1 MTTRFLT
8 TDQNGNG
15 DQTYWDIN
23 GYFLHGPSGEKLN
36 LGSGN
41 TTVTASNEIVQ
52 IGTSYLRIPQGVSN
66 ERPEISNSYIGMMRY
81 LTTENLI
88 EYFNGQTNTWLPIS
102 LPSPTISSITPQY
115 INFDVS
121 GQETNTNT
129 YTLTGSNFEI
139 APAPGGI
146 SVEVIGNN
154 GAGTILLPDS
164 ISDLSETSA
173 TFTFDP
179 SGTEQLIGIS
189 NELNFAVK
197 LTNLNSGFSSTLNN
211 AIIATNA
218 GPEFTQPSV
227 FTPFSFE
234 TFAVQDPCANFI
246 VGGIDLASPP
256 HYPLDFSFVS
266 GTAGGFNVGG
276 GDISSISDFS
286 AIVQVPAGNRL
297 SATAGSYNFTMK
309 VTDASS
315 ATSDA
320 NYTLSLANPTI
331 TSIDPSYIYDTSVV
345 DINITGTYFIRDSDI
360 SFNKGSN
367 TLTQTEVSYNSITS
381 LTIKDVSAGEAG
393 VYDISLAN
401 GSVIVNV
408 PSVVLNIFQPVVFA
422 TSSLTTETI
431 YFDQGGTQIVSPTV
445 LGETLI
451 YIKGSTS
458 GNITFSN
465 IITSI
470 NCKALIVGG
479 GGPGGFGHG
488 GGGAGGAVLYRTDQS
503 IINNSYLVTIGQ
515 GGTANSN
522 SANNQG
528 GSTAM
533 FGVTATGGGA
543 GSNEVNDD
551 TSGRGGDGG
560 NGANGGGGNYTKS
573 GGTGTSPTASG
584 WTVYAGYNGGA
595 GANTITIPYGCGGG
609 GGAGGAGISS
619 TTIGNQGGD
628 GASGIQINIDG
639 NNYYWGAG
647 GGGVTFS
654 NPGGGGFSGDGGL
667 GGGGGGCSVDGTPG
681 TGGGSALNPGGN
693 GVNGANTTGGAGGV
707 NTGSGGGGGANE
719 NGNGGPGGS
728 GIVII
733 RFPSYVQF

>member
-1 MTTRFLT
+1 MTQRYLQPNNNNTQWFVRANT
-8 TDQNGNG
+8 IIGN
-15 DQTYWDIN
+15 
-23 GYFLHGPSGEKLN
+23 
-36 LGSGN
+36 
-41 TTVTASNEIVQ
+41 SNENITIAPDNSNNVGVV
-52 IGTSYLRIPQGVSN
+52 IDCSSYLQVPAGVSN
-66 ERPEISNSYIGMMRY
+66 ERPDISNSYVGMMRY
-81 LTTENLI
+81 LTTENLL
-88 EYFNGQTNTWLPIS
+88 EYFNGQTNQWLPIS
-102 LPSPTISSITPQY
+102 LPNPTLNSITPNY
-115 INFDVS
+115 INFDTL
-121 GQETNTNT
+121 GGETNTNT
-129 YTLTGSNFEI
+129 YTLTGSNFNNEV
-139 APAPGGI
+139 GGI

-154 GAGTILLPDS
+154 GIGTILNPDFNNVS
-164 ISDLSETSA
+164 SETSA

-189 NELNFAVK
+189 NELPFAVK
-197 LTNLNSGFSSTLNN
+197 LTNTNSGFSSILNN

-227 FTPFSFE
+227 FTPSSFQ

-246 VGGIDLASPP
+246 VGGIDLSLPP
-256 HYPLDFSFVS
+256 HPPLDFSFVS
-266 GTAGGFNVGG
+266 GTAGGFNTGG

-286 AIVQVPAGNRL
+286 SIVQVPSGNRL
-297 SATAGSYNFTMK
+297 SATAGSYNFKMR
-309 VTDASS
+309 VTDASL
-315 ATSDA
+315 AFSDA

-331 TSIDPSYIYDTSVV
+331 TSIDPSYILITDVV

-367 TLTQTEVSYNSITS
+367 TLTQTEVSYNSINS
-381 LTIKDVSAGEAG
+381 LTVKDVSAGEVG

-422 TSSLTTETI
+422 ISNLTFDI
-431 YFDQGGTQIVSPTV
+431 KYFDQGGTQIGGPSI

-451 YIKGSTS
+451 YITGSTS

-479 GGPGGFGHG
+479 GGPGGYGHG

-503 IINNSYLVTIGQ
+503 ITNNSSYPVTIGI
-515 GGTANSN
+515 GGTATSD

-528 GSTAM
+528 GPTTM

-543 GSNEVNDD
+543 GANEIGND

-560 NGANGGGGNYTKS
+560 NGANGGGGSYTRS

-584 WTVYAGYNGGA
+584 WTVYAGYNGGD
-595 GANTITIPYGCGGG
+595 GASTTTVPYGCGGG
-609 GGAGGAGISS
+609 GGAGGAGESS
-619 TTIGNQGGD
+619 ATIGNQGGD
-628 GASGIQINIDG
+628 GGDGIQINIDG

-647 GGGVTFS
+647 GGGVTYS
-654 NPGGGGFSGDGGL
+654 DEAPSGTGISGNGGL
-667 GGGGGGCSVDGTPG
+667 GGGGGGCSVVGTPG
-681 TGGGSALNPGGN
+681 TGGGSALNSGGDGN
-693 GVNGANTTGGAGGV
+693 NDNNSIGGAGGV

-719 NGNGGPGGS
+719 IGTGGPGGS

>member
-1 MTTRFLT
+1 MTQRYLQPNNNNAQWFVRANTII
-8 TDQNGNG
+8 GN
-15 DQTYWDIN
+15 
-23 GYFLHGPSGEKLN
+23 
-36 LGSGN
+36 
-41 TTVTASNEIVQ
+41 SNENITIAPDNSNNVGVV
-52 IGTSYLRIPQGVSN
+52 IDCSSYLQIPAGVSN
-66 ERPEISNSYIGMMRY
+66 ERPDISNSYIGMMRY
-81 LTTENLI
+81 LTTENLL
-88 EYFNGQTNTWLPIS
+88 EYFNGQTNQWLPIS

-129 YTLTGSNFEI
+129 YTLTGSNFNNVV
-139 APAPGGI
+139 GGI

-154 GAGTILLPDS
+154 GAGTPLTPDS
-164 ISDLSETSA
+164 NSASSETSA

-218 GPEFTQPSV
+218 APAFTQPSV
-227 FTPFSFE
+227 FTPSSFQ

-246 VGGIDLASPP
+246 VGGIDLSSPP
-256 HYPLDFSFVS
+256 QPPLRFSFVS
-266 GTAGGFNVGG
+266 GTAGGFNTGG
-276 GDISSISDFS
+276 VNDISSISDFS
-286 AIVQVPAGNRL
+286 SIVQVPTGNRL
-297 SATAGSYNFTMK
+297 SDIASSYNFTMR

-360 SFNKGSN
+360 SFNKGGN

-422 TSSLTTETI
+422 TSSLTTETK
-431 YFDQGGTQIVSPTV
+431 YFDQGGTEIGAPSI

-451 YIKGSTS
+451 YIKGSGG

-503 IINNSYLVTIGQ
+503 ITNTSYSVTIGQ
-515 GGTANSN
+515 GGTAI
-522 SANNQG
+522 ADNNNNPG

-543 GSNEVNDD
+543 GANEAVDD
-551 TSGRGGDGG
+551 TSGRSCNGG

-584 WTVYAGYNGGA
+584 WTVYAGNNGGA
-595 GANTITIPYGCGGG
+595 GASTTSVPYGCGGG
-609 GGAGGAGISS
+609 GGAGGAGTSS

-647 GGGVTFS
+647 GGGVT
-654 NPGGGGFSGDGGL
+654 
-667 GGGGGGCSVDGTPG
+667 
-681 TGGGSALNPGGN
+681 
-693 GVNGANTTGGAGGV
+693 
-707 NTGSGGGGGANE
+707 
-719 NGNGGPGGS
+719 
-728 GIVII
+728 
-733 RFPSYVQF
+733 

>member
-1 MTTRFLT
+1 MTTRYLT

-15 DQTYWDIN
+15 SQTYWDIN

-36 LGSGN
+36 LGGGN
-41 TTVTASNEIVQ
+41 SLVTASNEIVQ
-52 IGTSYLRIPQGVSN
+52 IGTSYIRVPQGVSN
-66 ERPEISNSYIGMMRY
+66 ERPSPSYAGMIRY
-81 LTTENLI
+81 LTTENLL

-102 LPSPTISSITPQY
+102 LPSPTLSSISPNY
-115 INFDVS
+115 INYDAS
-121 GQETNTNT
+121 GTNTNT
-129 YTLTGSNFEI
+129 YTLTGSNFNNE
-139 APAPGGI
+139 PGGI

-154 GAGTILLPDS
+154 GTGTILIPNFNNVS
-164 ISDLSETSA
+164 SETSA

-189 NELNFAVK
+189 NELPFAVK
-197 LTNLNSGFSSTLNN
+197 LTNTNSGFSSILTN

-227 FTPFSFE
+227 FTPSSFQ

-246 VGGIDLASPP
+246 VGGIDLISPT
-256 HYPLDFSFVS
+256 HYPLTFSFVS

-286 AIVQVPAGNRL
+286 SIVQVPSGNRL
-297 SATAGSYNFTMK
+297 SATAGSYNFKMR
-309 VTDASS
+309 VTDASHAS
-315 ATSDA
+315 SDT

-331 TSIDPSYIYDTSVV
+331 TSIDPSFITISDVV
-345 DINITGTYFIRDSDI
+345 DINITGNYFIRDTDI
-360 SFNKGSN
+360 SFNKGGN
-367 TLTQTEVSYNSITS
+367 TLTQSEVSYNSITS
-381 LTIKDVSAGEAG
+381 LTVKDVSAGEAG

-408 PSVVLNIFQPVVFA
+408 PSIVLNILRPVIFT
-422 TSSLTTETI
+422 TSSLTVDPPI
-431 YFDQGGTQIVSPTV
+431 YFDQGGSVIGGPTL

-451 YIKGSTS
+451 YIKASTS

-465 IITSI
+465 ITTSI

-488 GGGAGGAVLYRTDQS
+488 GGGAGGAVLYRTNQS
-503 IINNSYLVTIGQ
+503 ITATSYLVTIGA
-515 GGTANSN
+515 GGVAEGNGD
-522 SANNQG
+522 NNPG
-528 GSTAM
+528 GSSSM

-543 GSNEVNDD
+543 GANEIGND
-551 TSGRGGDGG
+551 TSGRGGIGG
-560 NGANGGGGNYTKS
+560 NGANGGGGSYTRN
-573 GGTGTSPTASG
+573 GGTGTAPTASG
-584 WTVYAGYNGGA
+584 WTVYGGNNGGN
-595 GANTITIPYGCGGG
+595 GASTTAVPYGCGGG
-609 GGAGGAGISS
+609 GGAGGAGQSS
-619 TTIGNQGGD
+619 TSIANQGGA
-628 GASGIQINIDG
+628 GANGIQIDIDG

-654 NPGGGGFSGDGGL
+654 LGEPPATQGISGNGGL
-667 GGGGGGCSVDGTPG
+667 GGGGGGCAVGGTPG
-681 TGGGSALNPGGN
+681 TGGGSALNSGGN
-693 GVNGANTTGGAGGV
+693 GVNGAETRGGAGGA

-719 NGNGGPGGS
+719 DGPGGQGGS

-733 RFPSYVQF
+733 RFPSFTLN